1 MQRYPSRL
9 VFRPSAAVREA
20 AGPDLGK
27 IARLALEAVLK
38 DGRSLEIAHRQ
49 IVHGKT
55 HYALSSWIGIRGQL
69 VLELDIGTP
78 ELAGRVILEEE
89 LKRAERANGL
99 VRPPKPGG
107 RRK

>member
-38 DGRSLEIAHRQ
+38 NGRSLEIAHQ
-49 IVHGKT
+49 QVAYGKV
-55 HYALSSWIGIRGQL
+55 HYALSSWIGNRGQL
-69 VLELDIGTP
+69 VLELDIGNA

-99 VRPPKPGG
+99 I
-107 RRK
+107 